1 MIADRTTYSIV
12 YEIWEPPEDK
22 GGKLN
27 SYSQLNFPE
36 KSGKIN
42 NENNYR
48 KKLHIPTTIFE
59 KTTGSHLF
67 SDKYL
72 LAFRTEHENV

>member
-1 MIADRTTYSIV
+1 MIADHTTYSIV

-36 KSGKIN
+36 KSDKIK
-42 NENNYR
+42 NENNYH
-48 KKLHIPTTIFE
+48 KKIAYSYNNFWKNYRIIFV
-59 KTTGSHLF
+59 

-72 LAFRTEHENV
+72 LDFRTEHENF